1 MDAAELGFCRRS
13 EQHRTRSRRGWKRQT
28 AFLTGVLRVGRG
40 RLQVVGLQGHPVDQK
55 VCRPSRDLAITWEK
69 FAYRALSILVM
80 QLN

>member
-1 MDAAELGFCRRS
+1 MGGGACRS
-13 EQHRTRSRRGWKRQT
+13 LACRGIP
-28 AFLTGVLRVGRG
+28 LTK
-40 RLQVVGLQGHPVDQK
+40 K